1 MASIEIVDLAG
12 TRLEGDW
19 DAYVASR
26 PDASCYHALVWREIL
41 SQSFGHRPHYLAA
54 RSGGAIVG
62 VLPLFEMK
70 SWLFGHYLVS
80 LPFVN
85 YGGIVADGPEAEAA
99 LAEAAMRLAARLGV
113 GHIELRQVSQPG
125 LGDGRGW
132 QVRHHK
138 AALVVPVEADPER
151 HWTAL
156 SSRLRGKVR
165 KAERSGAVFS
175 RTGMEGL
182 DCFYRVFAKNMRD
195 LGTPVH
201 RQRFFRT
208 ILERVP
214 GAEILLV
221 ELGGLPVATALAIP
235 SRDTIELP
243 WIASDYDVSSYY
255 VNEFL
260 YWNAIEMACGA
271 GVRRLDLG
279 RSSIGAGTYTF
290 KLQWKPD
297 VVPLSWC
304 YWLPAGGELPEL
316 APSNPKYALAI
327 TCWKKLPVPIANGLG
342 PHIVRNI
349 P

>member
-1 MASIEIVDLAG
+1 MASIEIVDLAE
-12 TRLEGDW
+12 TRLEEAW
-19 DAYVASR
+19 DAYVTAA
-26 PDASCYHALVWREIL
+26 PNGSCYHAIVWRDIL
-41 SQSFGHRPHYLAA
+41 RRSFGHRPHYLAA
-54 RSGGAIVG
+54 LAGGAVVG

-85 YGGIVADGPEAEAA
+85 YGGILADGPEVEAA
-99 LAEAAMRLAARLGV
+99 LAEAAMHLAARRGA
-113 GHIELRQVSQPG
+113 GHIELRQSFESG
-125 LGDGRGW
+125 LDAGQGW

-138 AALVVPVEADPER
+138 AALIVPIEPDPER
-151 HWTAL
+151 HWSAL

-165 KAERSGAVFS
+165 KAERAGAVFS
-175 RTGMEGL
+175 RAGVDAL
-182 DCFYRVFAKNMRD
+182 DGFYRVFAKNMRD

-201 RQRFFRT
+201 RPQLFRT

-214 GAEILLV
+214 GSEILLV
-221 ELGGLPVATALAIP
+221 ELHGRPVATALAIR
-235 SRDTIELP
+235 SGDTIELP
-243 WIASDYDVSSYY
+243 WIASDYDVSSHH

-260 YWNAIEMACGA
+260 YWKAIEMACGVRA
-271 GVRRLDLG
+271 GHLDLG

-290 KLQWKPD
+290 KLQWKPK
-297 VVPLSWC
+297 VVPLFWS
-304 YWLPAGGELPEL
+304 YWLPAGRALPEL

-327 TCWKKLPVPIANGLG
+327 TCWKKLPVRVANGIG